1 MDYDNINWKTDKQKF
16 IDYLTSFSE
25 EQLRD
30 FSKQITPGDF
40 LVLGIRMP
48 VLHTIANNISK
59 TNNFKKF
66 LELPEENI
74 LEFKIIKGYVIS
86 NIKDM
91 DEFKTYFHK
100 FIPEID
106 NWAVCDTFLA
116 SAKIIKKDREY
127 FYELTTKLIKST
139 REFENRIAFVIL
151 LDYFIDDEYRDKI
164 FALIKN
170 FKSSGYYANMGL
182 AWLVSGLFITY
193 PEETKDFLKTK
204 PFEPI
209 VMRYISRKVRDSY
222 RVSKENKEWIKNILT

>member
-1 MDYDNINWKTDKQKF
+1 MDYDNINWNTDKQKF

-40 LVLGIRMP
+40 KILGVRMP
-48 VLHTIANNISK
+48 VLHGIANNISK
-59 TNNFKKF
+59 THNFREF

-91 DEFKTYFHK
+91 DEFKKYFHK

-106 NWAVCDTFLA
+106 NWSVCDTFLA

-127 FYELTTKLIKST
+127 FYELATRLIKST
-139 REFENRIAFVIL
+139 SEFENRIAFVIL

-164 FALIKN
+164 FSLIKN
-170 FKSSGYYANMGL
+170 FRSSGYYANMGL
-182 AWLVSGLFITY
+182 AWLVSELFIIY
-193 PEETKDFLKTK
+193 PEETKEFLKNK

-222 RVSKENKEWIKNILT
+222 RVSKENKDWIKDI